1 MAGRPAP
8 TPSGPSS
15 LRVEVLKE
23 LQSLI
28 DDRDVRDRLE
38 RGPIGETKGR
48 EHWVLHLLLRAQE
61 SSQAHVDML
70 IGSAYSNLLA
80 RLQAIEDRVERVEG
94 AGRTLGD
101 DMKNRLDGLEG
112 SVSERVSKEVG
123 TGIETAAN
131 HLATGLWTNLDKKW
145 KPVGDSIEVF
155 SQSASQLT
163 KDLSDTYRVATQ
175 SRLLLN
181 ENARRIIDLGRDIV
195 ALEESLKLALA
206 KTLEEGLQPLEE
218 RISAIEARLAG
229 VAGPTEE
236 SAASNGRTD
245 APGGA

>member
-1 MAGRPAP
+1 MAGRPP
-8 TPSGPSS
+8 TAQSGTSS

-23 LQSLI
+23 LQALI

-38 RGPIGETKGR
+38 RGPIGETKNR

-61 SSQAHVDML
+61 SSQTHLDML

-80 RLQAIEDRVERVEG
+80 RLQSIEDRLERVEG
-94 AGRTLGD
+94 TDRRLGD
-101 DMKNRLDGLEG
+101 DLKSRLDGLEG
-112 SVSERVSKEVG
+112 AVADRVSEEVK
-123 TGIETAAN
+123 TQTESAAN
-131 HLATGLWTNLDKKW
+131 HIATGLWANLDKRW

-155 SQSASQLT
+155 SQSAGQLT

-218 RISAIEARLAG
+218 RISALEARLAL
-229 VAGPTEE
+229 AAEE
-236 SAASNGRTD
+236 AAAANGRTD

>member
-1 MAGRPAP
+1 MAGRVQPP
-8 TPSGPSS
+8 ETGTSS
-15 LRVEVLKE
+15 LRVEILKE

-28 DDRDVRDRLE
+28 DDRDVRDRLD
-38 RGPIGETKGR
+38 RGPLGETKGR

-61 SSQAHVDML
+61 SSQSHLDVL

-80 RLQAIEDRVERVEG
+80 RLQSIEDRVERVEG
-94 AGRTLGD
+94 TGRSLGD
-101 DMKNRLDGLEG
+101 EMKTRLDGLDA
-112 SVSERVSKEVG
+112 SLAERVSKEVG
-123 TGIETAAN
+123 TGMETAGDRI
-131 HLATGLWTNLDKKW
+131 ATTLSGNLDNKW

-155 SQSASQLT
+155 SQSAGQLT

-218 RISAIEARLAG
+218 RIAALEARLNG
-229 VAGPTEE
+229 TTDE
-236 SAASNGRTD
+236 SSATHGRTD

>member
-1 MAGRPAP
+1 MAGRP
-8 TPSGPSS
+8 PSTSTGSSS

-61 SSQAHVDML
+61 STQSHLDVL
-70 IGSAYSNLLA
+70 IGTAYSNLLA
-80 RLQAIEDRVERVEG
+80 RLQSIEDRVERVEG
-94 AGRTLGD
+94 TGRTLGD
-101 DMKNRLDGLEG
+101 EMKSRLEGLEG
-112 SVSERVSKEVG
+112 SVNDRVSKEIG
-123 TGIETAAN
+123 TGIEAAAN
-131 HLATGLWTNLDKKW
+131 HIAAGLWTNLDKKW

-155 SQSASQLT
+155 SQSAGQLT

-181 ENARRIIDLGRDIV
+181 ENARRIIDLGRDLV
-195 ALEESLKLALA
+195 ALEESLKLAVA
-206 KTLEEGLQPLEE
+206 KTIEEGLQPLEE
-218 RISAIEARLAG
+218 RIAALEARIAG
-229 VAGPTEE
+229 AGEETE
-236 SAASNGRTD
+236 ASNGRTD
-245 APGGA
+245 APGGP

>member
-1 MAGRPAP
+1 MAGRPPAAS
-8 TPSGPSS
+8 SGSSS

-61 SSQAHVDML
+61 TTQTHLDVL

-80 RLQAIEDRVERVEG
+80 RLQSIEDRVERVEG
-94 AGRTLGD
+94 MGRAAGD
-101 DMKNRLDGLEG
+101 EMKSRLDGLEG
-112 SVSERVSKEVG
+112 TVSERVTKEIG
-123 TGIETAAN
+123 TGIEAAAN
-131 HLATGLWTNLDKKW
+131 RIATGLWTNLDKKW

-155 SQSASQLT
+155 SQSAGRLT

-181 ENARRIIDLGRDIV
+181 ENARRIIDLGRDLV

-218 RISAIEARLAG
+218 RISALEARLAG
-229 VAGPTEE
+229 SAEEAG
-236 SAASNGRTD
+236 AANGRTD

>member
-1 MAGRPAP
+1 MAGRP
-8 TPSGPSS
+8 PSTASGTSS

-23 LQSLI
+23 LQNLI
-28 DDRDVRDRLE
+28 DDRDARDRLE

-61 SSQAHVDML
+61 SGQMHLDVL
-70 IGSAYSNLLA
+70 IGSAYSNLLS
-80 RLQAIEDRVERVEG
+80 RLQSIEDRVERVEG
-94 AGRTLGD
+94 AGRMLGD
-101 DMKNRLDGLEG
+101 DLKSRLDGLEG
-112 SVSERVSKEVG
+112 SVSERMSKEVG
-123 TGIETAAN
+123 TGIENAAN
-131 HLATGLWTNLDKKW
+131 HIATDLWTNLDKKW

-155 SQSASQLT
+155 SQSAGQLT

-181 ENARRIIDLGRDIV
+181 ENARRIIDLGRDLV
-195 ALEESLKLALA
+195 ALEESLKLTVA

-218 RISAIEARLAG
+218 RISALEARLAG
-229 VAGPTEE
+229 ATEE
-236 SAASNGRTD
+236 STASNGRTD

>member
-1 MAGRPAP
+1 MAGRPPP
-8 TPSGPSS
+8 TSSGTSS

-61 SSQAHVDML
+61 STQTHLDVL

-80 RLQAIEDRVERVEG
+80 RLQSIEDRVERVEG
-94 AGRTLGD
+94 AGRTMGD
-101 DMKNRLDGLEG
+101 DMKSRLDGLEG
-112 SVSERVSKEVG
+112 SVADRVSKEVG
-123 TGIETAAN
+123 SGIESAAN
-131 HLATGLWTNLDKKW
+131 HIATDLWTNLDKKW

-155 SQSASQLT
+155 SQSAGQLT

-181 ENARRIIDLGRDIV
+181 ENARRIIDLGRDLV

-206 KTLEEGLQPLEE
+206 KTLEEGLQPIEE
-218 RISAIEARLAG
+218 RISALEARLAG
-229 VAGPTEE
+229 ATEE
-236 SAASNGRTD
+236 ASTANGRTD

>member
-1 MAGRPAP
+1 MAGRP
-8 TPSGPSS
+8 PSAASGSSS

-28 DDRDVRDRLE
+28 DDRDVRDRLD
-38 RGPIGETKGR
+38 RGPIGETKGK

-61 SSQAHVDML
+61 LNQTHVDML

-80 RLQAIEDRVERVEG
+80 RLQSIEDRLERVES

-101 DMKNRLDGLEG
+101 DVKGRLEGLEG
-112 SVSERVSKEVG
+112 TVSERLAKEVG
-123 TGIETAAN
+123 TGIATAAS
-131 HLATGLWTNLDKKW
+131 HLETGLWTNLDKKW

-181 ENARRIIDLGRDIV
+181 ENARRIIDLGRDLV

-218 RISAIEARLAG
+218 RISALEARLG
-229 VAGPTEE
+229 
-236 SAASNGRTD
+236 SASDETASTNGRTD

>member
-1 MAGRPAP
+1 MAGRP
-8 TPSGPSS
+8 PSAASGSSS

-28 DDRDVRDRLE
+28 DDRDVRDRLD
-38 RGPIGETKGR
+38 RGPIGETKGK

-61 SSQAHVDML
+61 LNQTHVDML

-80 RLQAIEDRVERVEG
+80 RLQSIEDRLERVESS
-94 AGRTLGD
+94 GRTLGD
-101 DMKNRLDGLEG
+101 DVKGRLEGLEG
-112 SVSERVSKEVG
+112 TVSERLAKEVG
-123 TGIETAAN
+123 TGIATAAS
-131 HLATGLWTNLDKKW
+131 HLETGLWTNLDKKW

-181 ENARRIIDLGRDIV
+181 ENARRIIDLGRDLV

-218 RISAIEARLAG
+218 RISALEARLG
-229 VAGPTEE
+229 
-236 SAASNGRTD
+236 SASDETASTNGRTD

>member
-1 MAGRPAP
+1 MAGRPP
-8 TPSGPSS
+8 STPSGTSS

-28 DDRDVRDRLE
+28 DDRDVRDRLD
-38 RGPIGETKGR
+38 RGPIGETKGK

-61 SSQAHVDML
+61 SSQTHLDLL
-70 IGSAYSNLLA
+70 IGTAYSNLLA
-80 RLQAIEDRVERVEG
+80 RLQSIEDRLERVEG
-94 AGRTLGD
+94 TERALGD
-101 DMKNRLDGLEG
+101 EVKGRLEGLESG
-112 SVSERVSKEVG
+112 ISERVGKEVA
-123 TGIETAAN
+123 TGFETASGQ
-131 HLATGLWTNLDKKW
+131 LASGLTANLDQKW
-145 KPVGDSIEVF
+145 KPVGDSIEIF
-155 SQSASQLT
+155 SKSASQLT

-181 ENARRIIDLGRDIV
+181 ENARRIIDLGRDLV

-218 RISAIEARLAG
+218 RISALESRLAAATEDAS
-229 VAGPTEE
+229 AG
-236 SAASNGRTD
+236 NGRTD

>member
-1 MAGRPAP
+1 MAGRPPP
-8 TPSGPSS
+8 TSGSGSS
-15 LRVEVLKE
+15 LRVEILKE

-61 SSQAHVDML
+61 SNQSHVDML

-80 RLQAIEDRVERVEG
+80 RLQSIEDRVERVEG
-94 AGRTLGD
+94 NARSLGD
-101 DMKNRLDGLEG
+101 EMKTRFD
-112 SVSERVSKEVG
+112 
-123 TGIETAAN
+123 GIETNVSARVAKEVSSGVETAGAQMSKEM
-131 HLATGLWTNLDKKW
+131 LGSLDKKW

-155 SQSASQLT
+155 SASASQLT

-181 ENARRIIDLGRDIV
+181 ENARRIIDLGRDLV

-206 KTLEEGLQPLEE
+206 KVLEDGLQPLEE
-218 RISAIEARLAG
+218 RISALEARLGA
-229 VAGPTEE
+229 PSEE
-236 SAASNGRTD
+236 ASGNGRTD